1 MGSSRKE
8 LDGSVVIC
16 ISKCLRS
23 SANASCSPGDLSQP
37 LASSLQRRR
46 SIHSAVPDLLQ
57 DATRATLTTGFC
69 QSGHRPDVQ
78 ASKDASFHFTG
89 SIETSSL
96 TTALLG
102 PIPVSTWMVS
112 PSRN

>member
-78 ASKDASFHFTG
+78 VC
-89 SIETSSL
+89 L
-96 TTALLG
+96 Q
-102 PIPVSTWMVS
+102 
-112 PSRN
+112 